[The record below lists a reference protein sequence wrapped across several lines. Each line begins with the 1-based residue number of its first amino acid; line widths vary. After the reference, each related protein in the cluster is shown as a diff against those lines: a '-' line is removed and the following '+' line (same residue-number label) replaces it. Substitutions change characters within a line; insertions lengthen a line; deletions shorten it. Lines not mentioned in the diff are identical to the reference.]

1 MSQELQYPECGS
13 ILEKTVNS
21 VVEVTTCTCT
31 YRLWTP
37 LLVPAINSKM
47 GQEGLQWRG
56 SAPLMR
62 LLRTLLTT
70 GAKRH
75 SHAEMQHGTRMM
87 SKVRFWMT

>member
-13 ILEKTVNS
+13 ILEKTVNNG
-21 VVEVTTCTCT
+21 VEVTTCTC
-31 YRLWTP
+31 RPWTP
-37 LLVPAINSKM
+37 LLVPAISSKKD
-47 GQEGLQWRG
+47 QEVQQWRG

-75 SHAEMQHGTRMM
+75 SRAEMQHGIGLM
-87 SKVRFWMT
+87 SKVRI